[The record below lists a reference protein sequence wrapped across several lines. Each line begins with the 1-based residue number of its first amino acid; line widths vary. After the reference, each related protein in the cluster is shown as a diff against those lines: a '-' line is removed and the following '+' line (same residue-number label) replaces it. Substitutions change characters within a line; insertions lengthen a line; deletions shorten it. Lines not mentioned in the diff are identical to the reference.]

1 MKTTETNDSFLPE
14 NYSAPSGN
22 SNYYKFDKGENR
34 FRILSKPII
43 GWLDWDNKKPLRF
56 RMDAK
61 PSKPIDSN
69 KAIKHFWA
77 FVVHD
82 TKSNSIK
89 ILEITQSSIQG
100 AISALSKDADWG
112 APFGYDIKVVKSGDG
127 METEYVV
134 NPVPHKPITQEVK
147 DLLAAKPIDLEKL
160 YDGADPFDTTKTV
173 VAPF

>member
-1 MKTTETNDSFLPE
+1 MKNETNDFLPQDYVAPQGNI
-14 NYSAPSGN
+14 NYF
-22 SNYYKFDKGENR
+22 KFEKGENR
-34 FRILSKPII
+34 FRILSRPII

-61 PSKPIDSN
+61 PSKPIDAT

-82 TKSNSIK
+82 TKTNSIK

-100 AISALSKDADWG
+100 AIASLSKDADWG
-112 APFGYDIKVVKSGDG
+112 APYGYDIKVIKTGDG
-127 METEYVV
+127 METEYAV
-134 NPVPHKPITQEVK
+134 NPVPHKPVTQEVK
-147 DLLAAKPIDLEKL
+147 DLLASKPVDLEKL
-160 YDGADPFDTTKTV
+160 YEGADPFVTDKTA